1 MRKYIAE
8 FIAVFFLVFA
18 GAGSIVADTYLSSLR
33 VVDSF
38 GLLGIAFAHGLA
50 LAMAIAAV
58 GHISGGHVNPAISIA
73 MWVSRRLSLKDLG
86 GYIVAQMAGAVAAAG
101 ALKLV
106 APRDLYQ
113 SFTSIGVPGLAEEV
127 NMFNGIAFE
136 AILTFFLA
144 FVIWGVA
151 VDRRGPASIAPLA
164 IGLTV
169 TFAILAGGAFV
180 GAALNPARWFG
191 PALVAGSWDNFLVWI
206 VGPILG
212 ALLASLVYETFLL
225 TDDDDEVEVTVAMD
239 MDDDLDDFEDEI
251 APADVSHQTRAQ
263 EPVPPAPQAPYTS
276 TPTPPEAGFADRP
289 SATPPPP
296 VPPRSDQPPPPPPP
310 SEPRSSEPRFDEPDQ
325 RRDDFSAD
333 SEENTEQRRTDGGEP
348 LP

>member
-8 FIAVFFLVFA
+8 FIAVFFLVFV
-18 GAGSIVADTYLSSLR
+18 GAGSIVADTYLTSYR

-50 LAMAIAAV
+50 LAMAIAAI

-73 MWVSRRLSLKDLG
+73 MWVSRRLSLRDLG

-106 APRDLYQ
+106 APRQLYQ

-169 TFAILAGGAFV
+169 TFAMLGGGAFV
-180 GAALNPARWFG
+180 GGALNPARWFG

-225 TDDDDEVEVTVAMD
+225 TDDEVEVTVAMEL
-239 MDDDLDDFEDEI
+239 DDDLEDLEDEI
-251 APADVSHQTRAQ
+251 APANVSHQTRAQ

-289 SATPPPP
+289 SAPPPP
-296 VPPRSDQPPPPPPP
+296 PAAPRVEQPPPPPPP
-310 SEPRSSEPRFDEPDQ
+310 SEPRPEPRFDEPEQ
-325 RRDDFSAD
+325 RRGDFSAEP
-333 SEENTEQRRTDGGEP
+333 EEDTEQRRTDGGEP